1 MGINYRPSMRRSILT
16 AALAASASAFAPSVG
31 LGRATSTMSR
41 RATSRSSMR
50 MQESV
55 KEDDIVMPIPS
66 RPMESSLGE
75 PVATGGTQ
83 YATPGPVNRGLFAI
97 FPLSQKSVV
106 GTNDIVGDKG
116 FDPLGFADS
125 KSKLRIYRE
134 AELKHGRLAMLAAL
148 GWPVSEALDKP
159 LAAALHL
166 PALLN
171 FQGEAPSI
179 LNGGL
184 QNVPP
189 LYFPAVFVVSAIIEA
204 YATRIQKRA
213 GFRSTLAALG
223 AEDLTGLDLDGDGQV
238 GAPMMLADDNYL
250 PGDLGFDPLKLY
262 KGSDEDKRTMQLK
275 ELNNGRLAMIAI
287 TGYAISE
294 FFGYGTVLGGFSL

>member
-1 MGINYRPSMRRSILT
+1 MRRSIFIV
-16 AALAASASAFAPSVG
+16 ALAASASAFAPSVG
-31 LGRATSTMSR
+31 LGRATATVSR
-41 RATSRSSMR
+41 RATSRAGLR
-50 MQESV
+50 MQ
-55 KEDDIVMPIPS
+55 DDLTDV
-66 RPMESSLGE
+66 SSEGDAE

-97 FPLSQKSVV
+97 FPSSQKSVV

-223 AEDLTGLDLDGDGQV
+223 AEDLTGLDIDGDGQV

-287 TGYAISE
+287 TGYALSE
-294 FFGYGTVLGGFSL
+294 FATKGTVLGGFSL